1 MCPDIALT
9 SYMYY
14 FYLILK
20 MNLLRRF
27 SNYGPILHI
36 KEIKSIKS

>member
-14 FYLILK
+14 YLILK
-20 MNLLRRF
+20 LNLLRRF
-27 SNYGPILHI
+27 SDYGPILHI